1 MIRLDVD
8 LPLGRF
14 PLRVKLDL
22 PSRATAVMGPSG
34 AGKTSLL
41 EAIAGLR
48 PGARG
53 RIEVDGRVLLDSAAG
68 VSLPPERR
76 GVGWV
81 PQDAGLFPH
90 LSALDN
96 VRFGAGRARAR
107 VDAAIDAL
115 GIRSLLDRMP
125 SRLSGGERQ
134 RVALARALAS
144 APRLLL
150 LDEPLAG
157 LDAALR
163 DRVLPWLKRVRDEWD
178 VTILHV
184 THHLGEAIALDDE
197 LVLLREGRVEDR
209 GAPIELAVRPG
220 AARASTTGLEN
231 LRRGRVASH
240 DASGGIT
247 LVELPG
253 EPMLAIPL
261 AADLPVGSEATV
273 AVRAEDLLVVVGEA
287 PGLSARNLLPAR
299 VVRLVRGDGDA
310 ILECGT
316 PGGPSPWL
324 VRLTPQAVDALGLAP
339 GTAIR
344 LAAKSHSIRVVG

>member
-8 LPLGRF
+8 LPLARF
-14 PLRVKLDL
+14 PLRLAIDL

-48 PGARG
+48 PGVRG
-53 RIEVDGRVLLDSAAG
+53 RIEVDGEVLLDTASG
-68 VSLPPERR
+68 VALPPERR

-90 LSALDN
+90 LSALEN
-96 VRFGAGRARAR
+96 VRFGARRDRAR

-115 GIRSLLDRMP
+115 GIRSLLDRRP
-125 SRLSGGERQ
+125 ARLSGGERQ

-144 APRLLL
+144 SPRLLL

-163 DRVLPWLKRVRDEWD
+163 DRVLPWLQRVRDEWD

-184 THHLGEAIALDDE
+184 THHLGEAIALDE
-197 LVLLREGRVEDR
+197 EIVLLREGRVEDR
-209 GAPIELAVRPG
+209 GVPVELATRP
-220 AARASTTGLEN
+220 AVARASATGLEN

-240 DASGGIT
+240 EPPAGVTRVEVEGG
-247 LVELPG
+247 PS
-253 EPMLAIPL
+253 LAIPL
-261 AADLPVGSEATV
+261 SRELQVGSETTL
-273 AVRAEDLLVVVGEA
+273 AVRAEDLLVVVGEVS
-287 PGLSARNLLPAR
+287 GLSARNVFPAR
-299 VVRLVRGDGDA
+299 VARVVAGEGDA
-310 ILECGT
+310 ILECTT
-316 PGGPSPWL
+316 PGGRQPWL
-324 VRLTPQAVDALGLAP
+324 VRLTLQAVAALRLEP
-339 GTAIR
+339 GVEVR
-344 LAAKSHSIRVVG
+344 LAAKSHSIRIV